1 MKSKGKGLSG
11 RQFKDLVYQNLARFA
26 NALSAPMRLEIL
38 DLLCQSERTGEELA
52 GLTGGSVANVSHHLQ
67 TLKGAG
73 LVESRRAGKYI
84 YYRASRSG
92 LQCWA
97 SLAKTGEE
105 SLPEIRLAVQEFFS
119 GIESLDSMSIAEL
132 KKKSRKGEVVVLDVR
147 PREEFETWHLP
158 GAMNLPL
165 EELDA
170 KLAELPA
177 GKEILA
183 YCRGPYC
190 VLSRKAVEKLQSQGY
205 RAGRLTIDLA
215 ALRASDQ
222 SA

>member
-11 RQFKDLVYQNLARFA
+11 RQFKDLVYQNLARLA
-26 NALSAPMRLEIL
+26 GALSAPMRLEIL

-67 TLKGAG
+67 TLKGVG
-73 LVESRRAGKYI
+73 LVDSRRSGKYI
-84 YYRASRSG
+84 YYTATRTG

-97 SLAKTGEE
+97 SLAKTGDE
-105 SLPEIRLAVQEFFS
+105 SLPEIRLAMQAFFS
-119 GIESLDSMSIAEL
+119 GIESLDSMSISEL
-132 KKKSRKGEVVVLDVR
+132 SKKSRKGEIVVIDVR

-190 VLSRKAVEKLQSQGY
+190 VLSRKAVERLRKRGF
-205 RAGRLTIDLA
+205 RASRLALDLA
-215 ALRASDQ
+215 GQRS
-222 SA
+222 S